1 MKELQSAIVTKF
13 NALTGGNHN
22 TFYTGIGSRLYF
34 RKAPNVEVTFPY
46 CIFYFGSDVNDYQ
59 FIEEFDNVVV
69 QFSIFSNTS
78 SSSELGDLLTYAKSL
93 FDWCTLTVSNYTFL
107 KMERIY
113 ANHGDWIAEEEIW
126 QTVIQYR
133 ILLES

>member
-1 MKELQSAIVTKF
+1 MIELQTAIVTKF
-13 NALTGGNHN
+13 NELTGGNHN
-22 TFYTGIGSRLYF
+22 TFYTGIGGRMYF
-34 RKAPNVEVTFPY
+34 RRIPNTEPTFPY
-46 CIFYFGSDVNDYQ
+46 CIFYFGSNVNDYQ
-59 FIEEFDNVVV
+59 FTEEFDNVVV

-78 SSSELGDLLTYAKSL
+78 SSSELGNLFTYAKTL
-93 FDWCTLTVSNYTFL
+93 FDWSRLTVSNYTFL

-113 ANHGDWIAEEEIW
+113 ASHGDWIPEEEVW